1 MPNTTSR
8 EGFVHSGGFQA
19 GDACETT
26 FIYGL
31 SRLAIRFPCIRH
43 SSDNRGRVVT
53 LTEGIRGFWGGL
65 EAFIRR
71 YPGPESCGS
80 IAIRTQSKQRALWLI
95 SRQYSVHDS
104 RSKTPFFA
112 RELCIWRYIYCFPL
126 PLLDGNFTSS
136 LQAQN
141 AVLYRKLSYFLPLV
155 GTHPFPVS
163 ISIRCRTEPGRLR
176 TPTKCPVARH
186 PAFTVLLTSFPF
198 VSHPGRRRPRHETRR
213 DETKGY
219 CNESWVRNFRRCPRL
234 IL

>member
-53 LTEGIRGFWGGL
+53 LTEGIHGFWGGL

-126 PLLDGNFTSS
+126 PLLDGNFYFITPSPKRS
-136 LQAQN
+136 IVSEV
-141 AVLYRKLSYFLPLV
+141 VLFPPFV
-155 GTHPFPVS
+155 WNTPFPREHFDSLPQRARTLANTHKVS
-163 ISIRCRTEPGRLR
+163 GSTAPGIY
-176 TPTKCPVARH
+176 CVADELSFCLAPR
-186 PAFTVLLTSFPF
+186 PA
-198 VSHPGRRRPRHETRR
+198 EA
-213 DETKGY
+213 
-219 CNESWVRNFRRCPRL
+219 
-234 IL
+234 